1 MTNSTDSYVDD
12 VLANGTT
19 DAQTEMKTRL
29 LSARASPPTQNIT
42 VSPQQAANAS
52 NENAAGVLMDP
63 LNFYQ
68 VRT

>member
-1 MTNSTDSYVDD
+1 MTNSSDSYVDD

-29 LSARASPPTQNIT
+29 LSARASSPTQNVT
-42 VSPQQAANAS
+42 VSTQSAAKAS
-52 NENAAGVLMDP
+52 NEDAAGVLMDP